1 MGVCLVAY
9 PQSADDCLGPL
20 VFESD
25 YDKGGHFAAWER
37 PDAIAGDLQR
47 MFGKGGPCFSIVPGK
62 SGY

>member
-1 MGVCLVAY
+1 MSAGLVGDLS
-9 PQSADDCLGPL
+9 SADGCLGTL

-37 PDAIAGDLQR
+37 PDAIVGDLQK